1 MRKYPFLLLIVI
13 SICSFFAHSVKAQ
26 DCTPINQARLR
37 EILVQLGY
45 TVKDLSTTPGKEK
58 YEVKITQGGLDVP
71 ISYEISAS
79 TNYVWL
85 TVSLGPGPSEA
96 SVLNS
101 SLVKQNAKIQPCLFY
116 ITEAGNLMMGLAVD
130 NRGLTNALLRRYT
143 DFITSRVVETK
154 AYWQK

>member
-1 MRKYPFLLLIVI
+1 MRKHLFLLLIVI
-13 SICSFFAHSVKAQ
+13 SICSFFAHPIKAQ

-85 TVSLGPGPSEA
+85 TVSLGPGPAET

-101 SLVKQNAKIQPCLFY
+101 SLIKQNAKIQPCLFY

-143 DFITSRVVETK
+143 DFITARVVETK